1 MQLDDFRRFAS
12 IFYVILLLLLSL
24 LLLLPDYLLL
34 LGLVRSAPTS
44 ARGPYDLTCDE
55 LRAEPLSPSAP

>member
-1 MQLDDFRRFAS
+1 
-12 IFYVILLLLLSL
+12 VILLLLLSL

-55 LRAEPLSPSAP
+55 RRAEPLSPSAP